1 VGTLSSELAPH
12 AEKLTARPRI
22 YADANVPA
30 GIVAHMRMR
39 LHWDVLFVLEQD
51 DLRRAPD
58 TRHYELAQQLR
69 RTLVTLDRDYLD
81 DRRFPM
87 AASGG
92 VLVIQAPDERQL
104 SSLLDR
110 IDRQLFSP
118 DPSTR
123 PEQSGEPVAQPL
135 LGQKLQVNNE
145 WGR

>member
-30 GIVAHMRMR
+30 GIVAHMRVR
-39 LHWDVLFVLEQD
+39 LQWDVLFVLEHD

-69 RTLVTLDRDYLD
+69 RTLVTRDRDYLD

-87 AASGG
+87 ASSGG

-110 IDRQLFSP
+110 IDRQLFHP
-118 DPSTR
+118 GD
-123 PEQSGEPVAQPL
+123 EDEPIALPL
-135 LGQKLQVNNE
+135 AGQKLQVNNE
-145 WGR
+145 WGRS